1 MSTVSARAASASV
14 EGTDLLDSGHAA
26 PTAVQLKA
34 VIALARVEARRVL
47 LHPAYLMIF
56 VFMVLSGYV
65 ELAAV
70 GQIGPTQLVEILLV
84 VFTFYLPM
92 IAIFPASL
100 VASSARR
107 AGATETLAALPISSS
122 RRTIATLLASFAPAT
137 IAAIAALAIW
147 QLSRGLPTYELERP
161 AALIAVPLLYLG
173 ISGLAVAASRWLPW
187 PGVPIAIVVGLFVWV
202 INATS
207 SASAF
212 AYLTAPWLVVPDAG
226 HALLLA
232 RYSDLWHTVY
242 LLGLIALAWTVAIL
256 RDRIRLMLLI
266 SVPIGLL
273 TLLAGWA
280 QLP

>member
-1 MSTVSARAASASV
+1 MSTVGARAASASV

-34 VIALARVEARRVL
+34 VITLARVEARRVL

-65 ELAAV
+65 ELAAL
-70 GQIGPTQLVEILLV
+70 GQIGPTQLVEILRV

-173 ISGLAVAASRWLPW
+173 ISGLAVAATRWLPW

-207 SASAF
+207 PGSAV
-212 AYLTAPWLVVPDAG
+212 AYLTVPWLVSDEQVLLVAG
-226 HALLLA
+226 
-232 RYSDLWHTVY
+232 YSDLWHTIY
-242 LLGLIALAWTVAIL
+242 LLGLIALAWTAAIL
-256 RDRIRLMLLI
+256 RERIRLMLLI